1 MFHVSDVFICSDGK
15 DPCIHSH
22 KQKRDMHVKWVVVVF
37 QKKEGRDREQHSTY
51 MLYSALN

>member
-1 MFHVSDVFICSDGK
+1 MFHVSDIFICSDGK
-15 DPCIHSH
+15 GPCIHSH